1 MMALAEKLRRLSE
14 MNLPEIRFRAAR
26 KLRIAREQ
34 WQLAHGGSRSP
45 ASPWW
50 RYWDVGQISDS
61 ALQAALNARNE
72 FECAQILPAYF
83 AGRKAPRF
91 YWDLASR
98 RKLVAAHQHLFPN
111 RTEELRAEADALCEH
126 RFRIFAYPEVSCGAE
141 VPWRRDL
148 VNGVESGLEH
158 YARIPYLDFTRVGDS
173 KVTWELNRHQH
184 FLTLGQAYLVTGS
197 ERYAEEC
204 LTQWEHWQR
213 EDPYLRGI
221 SWASSLE
228 VAFRSWS
235 WLWLLQLLSGSRAL
249 TGRRIGELTAALGRN
264 AEFIAANLSTYFSPN
279 THLLG
284 EGFALF
290 CIGLLLPELRGSGSW
305 RESGRAILLEQMD
318 RQVREDGSHIEQSTY
333 YHRYAVEF
341 FLGAAMLAERN
352 ECPFPLAYRERLELM
367 VEFLQSASLPG
378 VRDPMIGDSD
388 GGRLIAFGG
397 NEPTNWRPLLSTAA
411 LYFRRGDFRS
421 AAKGFHE
428 AALWLFGPE
437 ASSGFASLESASPR
451 ETTSRTFP
459 NAGLVTM
466 RSDWSDRAKLL
477 LFDAGPQ
484 GVGIC
489 AHGHADAL
497 GFVCSAGGTNW
508 LVDPGTYVYTASRP
522 WRDFFRST
530 RAHNTLVVD
539 GQDQA
544 NPVDFFKWRAAP
556 EVRLEH
562 SASTG
567 LLDYAVGVHSG
578 YMRLLQPVEHR
589 RRIIFV
595 KPEYWIISDELAGQ
609 GTHHLEFFFHF
620 APGVTIEQDDEGWLA
635 LKDGGRF
642 RLVPAAPG
650 VSFRVVAGE
659 ESPFQGWYSGDYGHR
674 EPAPALVGSIYATM
688 PSRFVWLLMP
698 APIGPVRLHD
708 RRPGGLN
715 LAVETDAWAD
725 FILGSGASPEA
736 LQTKISTD
744 AELAFGRHRSSGE
757 LAGLTVINGS
767 LLEVGG
773 HKILQAEGKL
783 DELCVTRSAG
793 GLSVRARPAVPFRL
807 YAPDVAEARLNGEKT
822 ATTRANKWIE
832 FRGET

>member
-14 MNLPEIRFRAAR
+14 MSLPEIRFRAAQ
-26 KLRIAREQ
+26 KVRIAREQ
-34 WQLAHGGSRSP
+34 WQLAHGGGRLQAP
-45 ASPWW
+45 AWW
-50 RYWDVGQISDS
+50 SYWDVGQVSDN
-61 ALQAALNARNE
+61 ALQTALKAGNE
-72 FECAQILPAYF
+72 SECAQLLPAYF

-91 YWDLASR
+91 YWDLASCG
-98 RKLVAAHQHLFPN
+98 KLVTAHQHLFPN
-111 RTEELRAEADALCEH
+111 RTEELRAEGDALCEH

-148 VNGVESGLEH
+148 VSGVESGLEH

-184 FLTLGQAYLVTGS
+184 FLTLGQAYLVTGA

-228 VAFRSWS
+228 VGFRSWS
-235 WLWLLQLLSGSRAL
+235 WLWLLHLFSGSRAL
-249 TGRRIGELTAALGRN
+249 TGRRVGELTAALGRN

-290 CIGLLLPELRGSGSW
+290 GIGLLLPELRGSGKW

-341 FLGAAMLAERN
+341 FLCAAMLAERN
-352 ECPFPLAYRERLELM
+352 ECPFPPAYRERLERM
-367 VEFLQSASLPG
+367 VEFLQSASLPAG
-378 VRDPMIGDSD
+378 RDPMIGDSD
-388 GGRLIAFGG
+388 GGRLIAFDG
-397 NEPTNWRPLLSTAA
+397 NEPTNWRPLLSAAA
-411 LYFRRGDFRS
+411 LYFSRGDFCS
-421 AAKGFHE
+421 AAKELHGP
-428 AALWLFGPE
+428 ALWLFGPGA
-437 ASSGFASLESASPR
+437 ASAFASLESASPR
-451 ETTSRTFP
+451 ETSRTFRD
-459 NAGLVTM
+459 AGLVTM

-497 GFVCSAGGTNW
+497 GFVCSADGTNW
-508 LVDPGTYVYTASRP
+508 LVDPGTYVYTASHP

-544 NPVDFFKWRAAP
+544 NPVDFFKWRAVP
-556 EVRLEH
+556 EVRLERSVS
-562 SASTG
+562 SA
-567 LLDYAVGVHSG
+567 LLDYAVGAHSG
-578 YMRLLQPVEHR
+578 YRRLPQPVEHR

-595 KPEYWIISDELAGQ
+595 RPEYWIISDELAGQ

-620 APGVTIEQDDEGWLA
+620 APGVTIEQNDDGWLA
-635 LKDGGRF
+635 SKDGERF
-642 RLVPAAPG
+642 LLAPASPE
-650 VSFRVVAGE
+650 VNFRVVTGE
-659 ESPFQGWYSGDYGHR
+659 ELPPQGWYSADYGHR
-674 EPAPALVGSIYATM
+674 GPAPVLVGSIYATM

-698 APIGPVRLHD
+698 APVGAVRLRD
-708 RRPGGLN
+708 CGTNGLN
-715 LAVETDAWAD
+715 LEVETSAWSD
-725 FILGSGASPEA
+725 FVVGSGAGSEA
-736 LQTKISTD
+736 LHTKISTD
-744 AELAFGRHRSSGE
+744 AELAFGRQRTSGE
-757 LAGLTVINGS
+757 LARLAVINGS

-773 HKILQAEGKL
+773 RKILQADGKL
-783 DELCVTRSAG
+783 DELCVTWSAD
-793 GLSVRARPAVPFRL
+793 GLSVQARPAVPFRV
-807 YAPDVAEARLNGEKT
+807 YAPDLAEARLNGEKT
-822 ATTRANKWIE
+822 LSPGVNKWIE
-832 FRGET
+832 FQGET